1 MPGPTRRDDAPTT
14 HPCKLHLPWDGNPP
28 AHPRKLRPSRGQR
41 APPRFADANAPS
53 PASLRGCAGAAP
65 APCTP
70 ARSSSVVGAA
80 VGRPRVRLSSQPRCG
95 WQAPPADR
103 LRASCSPNC
112 SHPLQLRLHRGRRPS
127 NPQGRVGR
135 TGDCG
140 RSVLRSSVAPTQ
152 SPSARPLSISP
163 ALGPRNVQWHSGPFP
178 RPRPGSCPPL
188 APAGAAQT
196 QGGSSG
202 KRALPEPRP
211 ARHSPPP
218 GCAFT

>member
-1 MPGPTRRDDAPTT
+1 MSA
-14 HPCKLHLPWDGNPP
+14 HPP
-28 AHPRKLRPSRGQR
+28 AQ
-41 APPRFADANAPS
+41 APAWSWTASSPQLADANAPS
-53 PASLRGCAGAAP
+53 PASRRGCAGAAP

-80 VGRPRVRLSSQPRCG
+80 VGRPRVRLSSQPWCG
-95 WQAPPADR
+95 RRVPPADR

-112 SHPLQLRLHRGRRPS
+112 SHPRKLQLHRRRQPS
-127 NPQGRVGR
+127 SNKAGWDAPE
-135 TGDCG
+135 TAAA
-140 RSVLRSSVAPTQ
+140 SVLRSSVDAHPFPGRP
-152 SPSARPLSISP
+152 PSSISP
-163 ALGPRNVQWHSGPFP
+163 ALGPRNVPWHSGPFP

-196 QGGSSG
+196 QAGASG
-202 KRALPEPRP
+202 NRALPEPRP